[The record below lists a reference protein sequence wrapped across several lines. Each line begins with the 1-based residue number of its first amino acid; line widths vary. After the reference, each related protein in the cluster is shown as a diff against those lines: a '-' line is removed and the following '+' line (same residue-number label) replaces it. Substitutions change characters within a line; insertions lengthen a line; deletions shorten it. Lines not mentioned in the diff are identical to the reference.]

1 MRRWVFLALA
11 AGGIAAGHTVTYALL
26 PGHEHAGALA
36 HTHLQEFGAAAAV
49 SLLALLL
56 WSTAREVRG
65 HSSRVPGR
73 WLVVAQV
80 GGFGAL
86 EIAEAAGTSHLSG
99 ALDEPA
105 LWLGLGLQ
113 ALVATILRRGFE
125 RIPQLLATAVVGFAS
140 GSLPTPGFQPPI
152 AAEPRFA
159 VAFATSANGPRA
171 PPATGCRSA

>member
-1 MRRWVFLALA
+1 MRRWVFLLLA
-11 AGGIAAGHTVTYALL
+11 AGGIAVGHTVTYALL

-65 HSSRVPGR
+65 HSSRIPSR

-80 GGFGAL
+80 SGFAAL
-86 EIAEAAGTSHLSG
+86 EAVEAAGASHLSG

-105 LWLGLGLQ
+105 VWFGLALQ
-113 ALVATILRRGFE
+113 VLLATVLRRGFE
-125 RIPQLLATAVVGFAS
+125 RVPQLLAAAVLGLAPAPV
-140 GSLPTPGFQPPI
+140 PTPALRPHTIFDFALAGGI
-152 AAEPRFA
+152 AGA
-159 VAFATSANGPRA
+159 ANGSRA
-171 PPATGCRSA
+171 PPAG